1 MNYKNKTIW
10 VTGASSGI
18 GKALALAFS
27 KEGANIIV
35 SARNEQKL
43 NRVKGQ
49 CTNPDKV
56 KILPLDLTV
65 FSSFNEKVTAALK
78 FFNGIDI
85 LVNNGGVSQR
95 SLAIETQFKVDQQI
109 FEVNY
114 FGTIGLTKALLPH
127 FIEKE
132 NGQIVVISSVMGK
145 LGTPLRSAY
154 AASKHALHGFF
165 DSLRAEM
172 FNKNIDVTIICPGYV
187 MTDVSK
193 NALTGDGSKFN
204 KMDDATAKGLKPE
217 ELAKKALKA
226 ISKKKEEVIIAGS
239 KETAAIYLK
248 RFFPSV
254 LSKIVRKVNVT

>member
-1 MNYKNKTIW
+1 MFYKNKTIW
-10 VTGASSGI
+10 ITGASSGI
-18 GKALALAFS
+18 GKALALAFLT
-27 KEGANIIV
+27 EGANIIL

-43 NRVKGQ
+43 NEVKEQ

-56 KILPLDLTV
+56 KILPLDLTD
-65 FSSFNEKVTAALK
+65 FSSFNEKVISAIQ
-78 FFNGIDI
+78 FFDGIDI

-114 FGTIGLTKALLPH
+114 FGTIGLTKELLPH
-127 FIEKE
+127 FIKKQ

-165 DSLRAEM
+165 DSLRAEI

-187 MTDVSK
+187 ITDVSK

-204 KMDDATAKGLKPE
+204 KMDEATAKGLQPE
-217 ELAKKALKA
+217 ELAKKALNA
-226 ISKKKEEVIIAGS
+226 ISKKKQEVIIAGS

-248 RFFPSV
+248 RFFPKL

>member
-1 MNYKNKTIW
+1 MFYKNKTIW
-10 VTGASSGI
+10 ITGASSGI

-27 KEGANIIV
+27 KEGANIIL

-43 NRVKGQ
+43 NEVKEQ

-56 KILPLDLTV
+56 KILPLDLTD
-65 FSSFNEKVTAALK
+65 FSSFNEKVISAIQ

-114 FGTIGLTKALLPH
+114 FGTIGLTKELLPH
-127 FIEKE
+127 FIKKQ

-165 DSLRAEM
+165 DSLRAEI

-187 MTDVSK
+187 ITDVSK

-204 KMDDATAKGLKPE
+204 KMDEATAKGLQPE
-217 ELAKKALKA
+217 ELAKKALNA
-226 ISKKKEEVIIAGS
+226 ISKKKQEVIIAGS

-248 RFFPSV
+248 RFFPKL